1 MKKTIKKSYRFD
13 ADTNRLQQLNLSRAG
28 KKTNESA
35 YIRELIHQDYMTSVG
50 VKAADIASAK
60 RQLIGI
66 GTNINQIAR
75 KMNAMDFGQADME
88 RLSDALLDVASMRDD
103 LQKITLVFYKGE

>member
-13 ADTNRLQQLNLSRAG
+13 ADTNWLLQQNLSQAG
-28 KKTNESA
+28 KKKNESA
-35 YIRELIHQDYMTSVG
+35 YIRELIHRDYMTSVG
-50 VKAADIASAK
+50 VKASDIASAK

-66 GTNINQIAR
+66 GTNINQIAH

-88 RLSDALLDVASMRDD
+88 RLLDALADVASMREE
-103 LQKITLVFYKGE
+103 LQKITQVFYKGE

>member
-13 ADTNRLQQLNLSRAG
+13 ADTNRLLQLNLSRAG
-28 KKTNESA
+28 KKNESA